1 MLDGSE
7 LLQLVIAGLKN
18 GSIYALLAL
27 GFTIVYAATNVINFA
42 QGEFYMLGGML
53 GVFGFGRLGLPMVL
67 AVPLAVLLV
76 AAIGMLFE
84 FAAIRPRQDAEPMA
98 LIIITVGG
106 SLVFASLAR
115 HLFGSDALSLPEFT
129 PGPSLAV
136 AGAAIE
142 RQTLWIWGLM
152 LVAVAGLTFLYSKTR
167 LGRAMRACMQNREA
181 ARLMGIDT
189 ARVVMISFGLAAAL
203 GALAGVAVTPLTS
216 TRFDIGT
223 GLAVKGFAAA
233 ILGGLGSPIAAVA
246 GGLLLGLIEQAVI
259 PFSSVLKDVVAIVA
273 LLLAVLFIRPQGLFD
288 ALRARRRCSRG
299 GP

>member
-1 MLDGSE
+1 LEASE

-53 GVFGFGRLGLPMVL
+53 AVFAFSSLN
-67 AVPLAVLLV
+67 VPLV
-76 AAIGMLFE
+76 AAVALAVVTVAGIGALFE
-84 FAAIRPRQDAEPMA
+84 RLAIRPRKDADPMA

-106 SLVFASLAR
+106 SLVFASVAR
-115 HLFGSDALSLPEFT
+115 HLFGSDALPLPEFT
-129 PGPSLAV
+129 PGPSFVL

-142 RQTLWIWGLM
+142 RQTIWIW
-152 LVAVAGLTFLYSKTR
+152 VIVTATVVGLTLLYNRTR
-167 LGRAMRACMQNREA
+167 LGRAMRACMENREA

-189 ARVVMISFGLAAAL
+189 ARVVMVSFALAAAL

-216 TRFDIGT
+216 TRFDIGA
-223 GLAVKGFAAA
+223 GIAVKGFAAA
-233 ILGGLGSPIAAVA
+233 ILGGLGSPLAAVA

-259 PFSSVLKDVVAIVA
+259 PFSSVLKDVVA
-273 LLLAVLFIRPQGLFD
+273 LAVLLLVLFVRPQGLF
-288 ALRARRRCSRG
+288 RRTRKEKV
-299 GP
+299 

>member
-1 MLDGSE
+1 MEASE

-53 GVFGFGRLGLPMVL
+53 AVMGFGRFGLPLVV
-67 AVPLAVLLV
+67 AVPLAVVLV
-76 AAIGMLFE
+76 AGIGMLFE
-84 FAAIRPRQDAEPMA
+84 LLAIRPRKDAQPMA

-115 HLFGSDALSLPEFT
+115 HLFGSDALALPEFT
-129 PGPSLAV
+129 PGPSFIL

-142 RQTLWIWGLM
+142 RQTVWIWAIV
-152 LVAVAGLTFLYSKTR
+152 VATVVGMSLLYRKTR
-167 LGRAMRACMQNREA
+167 LGRAMRACMENREA

-189 ARVVMISFGLAAAL
+189 ARVVMVSFALAAAL

-216 TRFDIGT
+216 TRFDIGA
-223 GLAVKGFAAA
+223 GIAVKGFAAA
-233 ILGGLGSPIAAVA
+233 ILGGLGNPLAAVA
-246 GGLLLGLIEQAVI
+246 GGLLLGLIEQSVI
-259 PFSSVLKDVVAIVA
+259 PFSSVFKDVVALAV
-273 LLLAVLFIRPQGLFD
+273 LLAVLFVRPQGLFS
-288 ALRARRRCSRG
+288 RSRREKM
-299 GP
+299 

>member
-1 MLDGSE
+1 MEASE

-53 GVFGFGRLGLPMVL
+53 AVL
-67 AVPLAVLLV
+67 AFSTFELPLLVSVPLAVLAV
-76 AAIGMLFE
+76 AGIGMLFE
-84 FAAIRPRQDAEPMA
+84 ILAIRPRRDADPMS

-115 HLFGSDALSLPEFT
+115 HLFGSDALPLREFT
-129 PGPSLAV
+129 AGPSILF

-142 RQTLWIWGLM
+142 RQTLWIWGLVM
-152 LVAVAGLTFLYSKTR
+152 AAVAGLSFLYSRTR
-167 LGRAMRACMQNREA
+167 LGRAMRACMENREA

-189 ARVVMISFGLAAAL
+189 ARVVMVSFGLAAAL

-216 TRFDIGT
+216 TRFDIGA
-223 GLAVKGFAAA
+223 GIAVKGFAAA
-233 ILGGLGSPIAAVA
+233 ILGGLGSPLAAVA
-246 GGLLLGLIEQAVI
+246 GGLTLGLIEQAVI
-259 PFSSVLKDVVAIVA
+259 PFSSVLKDVIA
-273 LLLAVLFIRPQGLFD
+273 LAVLLAVLFIRPQGLF
-288 ALRARRRCSRG
+288 RRDRREKM
-299 GP
+299 